1 MLATNFRIALIIGF
15 ALWAPATF
23 AQETANPHEQS
34 GETQDGAAAALQG
47 GSASGSGTLGGTN
60 SAPNLD
66 TSIKSPS
73 GSPQLIIVEP
83 IPVKPRKGDNT
94 PDGGD
99 LSSCRCRQDPNS
111 NLSPACRPDCC
122 TGRSTDKHC

>member
-1 MLATNFRIALIIGF
+1 MFMLATNFRIALIIGF

-23 AQETANPHEQS
+23 AQETANPHGQS
-34 GETQDGAAAALQG
+34 GETQDGAAAASQG
-47 GSASGSGTLGGTN
+47 GSVSGSDTLGGTN

-83 IPVKPRKGDNT
+83 IPGKTAER
-94 PDGGD
+94 
-99 LSSCRCRQDPNS
+99 R
-111 NLSPACRPDCC
+111 
-122 TGRSTDKHC
+122 